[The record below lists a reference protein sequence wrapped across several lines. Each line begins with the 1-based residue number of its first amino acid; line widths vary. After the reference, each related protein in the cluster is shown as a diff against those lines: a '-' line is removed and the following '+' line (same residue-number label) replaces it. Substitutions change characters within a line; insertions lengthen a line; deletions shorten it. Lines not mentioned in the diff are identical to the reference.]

1 MVFIEDVLISEDVFT
16 ETFFCHLEKCKGACC
31 WEGDYGAPLLEDEK
45 IILDKINNHIFSY
58 IPEKSVHFLSENPG
72 YVYEKKQ
79 KIWATYCHE
88 DGACV
93 YVHFD
98 SKSGIAHCGIETAHR
113 DNKINFIKP
122 LSCHLYP
129 IRVSKNEVLGFE
141 AWNYDR
147 WDICGVACMLGAE
160 KKTPVFQFLKSAII
174 RAKGEDFY
182 AQMEE
187 AYQHFRI
194 EKKEDQD

>member
-1 MVFIEDVLISEDVFT
+1 M
-16 ETFFCHLEKCKGACC
+16 G
-31 WEGDYGAPLLEDEK
+31 GRK

-147 WDICGVACMLGAE
+147 WDICGAACMLGAE
-160 KKTPVFQFLKSAII
+160 KKPCVPISQKCYYQSKRGRFLCPDGRSIST
-174 RAKGEDFY
+174 FP
-182 AQMEE
+182 
-187 AYQHFRI
+187 H
-194 EKKEDQD
+194 